1 MAVSSPH
8 RLPRRGPWAEA
19 VLAFSAVFA
28 ASTPA
33 AASGFDVPTV
43 GTSVS
48 GPTTADAAAVHF
60 NPAMLSGLAQP
71 QLLGAAQLIVGR
83 VQYTRSRQGAYQY
96 ADGLELQAP
105 ISPSA
110 YDPTKTSTAASVS
123 TTPIAPSGYLFAAGP
138 VIKDRLWL
146 GGGLYAPYAAVLEFP
161 DDGAQRWQVID
172 ATLLVSQAM
181 FSVAVRAHDKVSLGA
196 SIGYV
201 GTLLEM
207 HRLQDFAALET
218 LGDALAAAPIS
229 QPNSL
234 GPNAPTE
241 VRELETLSR
250 PIWLQRTVGHSV
262 TFNAGVVVHPGKDL
276 DLALSYQHG
285 TRVRAKGRFVLDMDD
300 PFFTT
305 DLEAQGLDFP
315 ARVKGTSRV
324 TFRLPK
330 RLTVG
335 IGGPVHPKVRLDGV
349 LTWSRWSDLKAFDIT
364 LNSED
369 FEQPALGLGAQQSAV
384 IVRDFNDALDAKLQ
398 VRGAVGRGGQLLGSV
413 GYASPAAPT
422 SRVDVITP
430 DGHHVIASVG
440 YRQQL
445 PRQLALIFDT
455 TVNYMVPR
463 RVEDSVADLAN
474 GEYRFLLAAFG
485 VHLQATLPS
494 PSAPSP

>member
-1 MAVSSPH
+1 MVDAHVR
-8 RLPRRGPWAEA
+8 RLLRRGLRVGA
-19 VLAFSAVFA
+19 LSALLPILGR
-28 ASTPA
+28 SPLA

-60 NPAMLSGLAQP
+60 NPAMLSGLERP

-83 VQYTRSRQGAYQY
+83 VQYTRSRRGAYQY
-96 ADGLELQAP
+96 ADGLELEAP

-110 YDPTKTSTAASVS
+110 YDPSKTSTAASVS

-146 GGGLYAPYAAVLEFP
+146 GGGLYAPYAAVLDLP

-181 FSVAVRAHDKVSLGA
+181 FSVAVRAHDRVSLGA

-207 HRLQDFAALET
+207 HRIQDFAALET
-218 LGDALAAAPIS
+218 LGDALAAPPIS
-229 QPNSL
+229 QQNSL
-234 GPNAPTE
+234 GPDAPTE

-250 PIWLQRTVGHSV
+250 PIWLQRTIGHSV
-262 TFNAGVVVHPGKDL
+262 TFNAGVVVHPGKDI

-315 ARVKGTSRV
+315 TRVEGTSRV

-330 RLTVG
+330 RLTLG

-349 LTWSRWSDLKAFDIT
+349 LTWSRWSDLEAFDIT
-364 LNSED
+364 LDSED
-369 FEQPALGLGAQQSAV
+369 FEQPALGLGAQQSAL

-398 VRGAVGRGGQLLGSV
+398 VRGAVGRSGQILGSV
-413 GYASPAAPT
+413 GYASPAAPS

-455 TVNYMVPR
+455 TLNYMVPR

-485 VHLQATLPS
+485 IHLQATLPS